1 MIRMVYRAVTAA
13 LLLAGA
19 GLVTAAP
26 AGAQGQVL
34 SQPQVRECYC
44 TEQAMTRW
52 RGEVAARG
60 DIVRAR
66 QVELDLAKR
75 QLAAAKA
82 GANPDNE
89 AQLDN
94 IRMLIDRVGQLRA
107 QLQVTVVPSYNAAT
121 DALNGL
127 VNRYNTLCVPNI
139 IFKEAA
145 QQAAAAGACPMQ

>member
-13 LLLAGA
+13 LLLAGS
-19 GLVTAAP
+19 GLAATP

-34 SQPQVRECYC
+34 SQQQVRDCYC
-44 TEQAMTRW
+44 TQQSMTRW

-66 QVELDLAKR
+66 QVELDQAKR
-75 QLAAAKA
+75 QLAAAQA
-82 GANPDNE
+82 SADPNNE

-94 IRMLIDRVGQLRA
+94 IRSLIDRVGQLRA
-107 QLQVTVVPSYNAAT
+107 QLQVTVVPSYNAAA

-127 VNRYNTLCVPNI
+127 VNRYNSLCVPNVI
-139 IFKEAA
+139 LKEME

>member
-1 MIRMVYRAVTAA
+1 MKLGVPKETFPGERRVAIVPVIVAGLRKLGIDVIVER
-13 LLLAGA
+13 GA
-19 GLVTAAP
+19 GEP
-26 AGAQGQVL
+26 AGFPDSAYQEQQATLGSREDVFQADIL
-34 SQPQVRECYC
+34 AMVR
-44 TEQAMTRW
+44 TP
-52 RGEVAARG
+52 
-60 DIVRAR
+60 
-66 QVELDLAKR
+66 
-75 QLAAAKA
+75 

>member
-13 LLLAGA
+13 LLLAGSSLA
-19 GLVTAAP
+19 SAP

-34 SQPQVRECYC
+34 SQQQVRDCYC
-44 TEQAMTRW
+44 TQQSMTRW

-66 QVELDLAKR
+66 QVELDQAKR
-75 QLAAAKA
+75 QLAAAQA
-82 GANPDNE
+82 SANPNNE

-94 IRMLIDRVGQLRA
+94 IRNLIDRVGQLRA
-107 QLQVTVVPSYNAAT
+107 QLQVTVVPCYNGAVDT
-121 DALNGL
+121 LNGL
-127 VNRYNTLCVPNI
+127 VNRYNSLCVPNV
-139 IFKEAA
+139 IFKEME